1 MIKKIVS
8 ILICITLFATVLAV
22 AQPETNREITDGI
35 TPTSTHSA
43 QQPILAPGDILID
56 FDAQTAT
63 GETGSLGVEWD
74 GQYFWSSCRGLV
86 NPPHKFFKWD
96 INGNLVATY
105 NQPAQAT
112 TAWGIRDLAFDG
124 TYLYGGSEDG
134 FWKIDPATGTS
145 TLMFASIAPMTLIRA
160 LEWVPSEG
168 MFYTGSFA
176 LGWYKFTPDG
186 AQKIPIPNPGLTGV
200 YGMGYDDMNDT
211 IWVFDQIGT
220 PGTVFYEYNYHTQ
233 ALTGKTWVV
242 PMLTGLTAQI
252 AGGCFYAT
260 DCISGKAVLGGMVQ
274 GTALDRIF
282 VMELRIA
289 NLPPD
294 TPAAPSGPDDG
305 SINIEYEFTASTTDP
320 DGDNISYMFDW
331 GDSNNSGW
339 VGPYASGTPA
349 HASYMWAATGDYQI
363 KVKAKDEN
371 GGESNWSLAHTISI
385 VAGPIL
391 KIENITG
398 GLFKIKATI
407 RNIGEGAAN
416 NINWSIKL
424 TGGLVLLGKDT
435 SDLISTIASGGEQSI
450 ASKLI
455 IGFGKTVIT
464 VTATA
469 PDNSATKQQNAT
481 ILLFFIIIK

>member
-1 MIKKIVS
+1 YTINMANGVATLVGPCGGAPLFIDIAIDGVGKAYAIDLAADSLFSVNLATGAAT
-8 ILICITLFATVLAV
+8 LIGSLTITLNYAQDACYDIDNGKLYLAAYV
-22 AQPETNREITDGI
+22 YP
-35 TPTSTHSA
+35 
-43 QQPILAPGDILID
+43 
-56 FDAQTAT
+56 
-63 GETGSLGVEWD
+63 
-74 GQYFWSSCRGLV
+74 
-86 NPPHKFFKWD
+86 
-96 INGNLVATY
+96 
-105 NQPAQAT
+105 
-112 TAWGIRDLAFDG
+112 
-124 TYLYGGSEDG
+124 
-134 FWKIDPATGTS
+134 
-145 TLMFASIAPMTLIRA
+145 
-160 LEWVPSEG
+160 
-168 MFYTGSFA
+168 GSFA
-176 LGWYKFTPDG
+176 ALYTINVATG
-186 AQKIPIPNPGLTGV
+186 AATLVGNFPAGNTEVDCFAIPYATAPPNNPP
-200 YGMGYDDMNDT
+200 N
-211 IWVFDQIGT
+211 T
-220 PGTVFYEYNYHTQ
+220 PG
-233 ALTGKTWVV
+233 
-242 PMLTGLTAQI
+242 
-252 AGGCFYAT
+252 
-260 DCISGKAVLGGMVQ
+260 
-274 GTALDRIF
+274 
-282 VMELRIA
+282 
-289 NLPPD
+289 
-294 TPAAPSGPDDG
+294 APSGPSNGYVDV
-305 SINIEYEFTASTTDP
+305 EYDFTASTTDP

-407 RNIGEGAAN
+407 KNIGEGAAN